1 MPPQEENRKQA
12 AKLTFED
19 ILSKVQGDPA
29 SPASRPS
36 SDTMDGAH
44 LARLLDRNFE
54 RLDPNNDGI
63 SREEIANA
71 LLSPWSFS
79 MEEVTMLRLLE
90 KYFDTIANMVD
101 EEPGHDTRITH
112 ADKEVLGQF
121 LIYSGI
127 DLDTLARWRSLDK
140 IEE

>member
-1 MPPQEENRKQA
+1 MPPGEDSRQKA
-12 AKLTFED
+12 AQLTFDD
-19 ILSKVQGDPA
+19 ILTKVQGDPA

-36 SDTMDGAH
+36 PDTMDGAH
-44 LARLLDRNFE
+44 LAKLLDRNFE

-79 MEEVTMLRLLE
+79 QEEVTMLKLLE

-101 EEPGHDTRITH
+101 EEPGKDTRITA
-112 ADKEVLGQF
+112 ADKEVLSQF
-121 LIYSGI
+121 LVYSGI

-140 IEE
+140 IE

>member
-1 MPPQEENRKQA
+1 L
-12 AKLTFED
+12 AK
-19 ILSKVQGDPA
+19 
-29 SPASRPS
+29 
-36 SDTMDGAH
+36 
-44 LARLLDRNFE
+44 LLDRNFE

-79 MEEVTMLRLLE
+79 QEEVTMLKLLE

-101 EEPGHDTRITH
+101 EEPGKDTRITA
-112 ADKEVLGQF
+112 ADKEVLSQF
-121 LIYSGI
+121 LVYSGI

-140 IEE
+140 IE